1 MSNCPDALSRRAV
14 LAALPACLWGCAAS
28 PPQTP
33 ASRLASDW
41 QPLGL
46 PGKRETRYTAVQKD
60 GRAAW
65 HAHAESSASMLR
77 RQLPLSTAQERRVE
91 FAWWVGATIPGADLT
106 QADRADSPVRV
117 AFAFDGDHTRLPMRT
132 RMQYQMAEMLTGE
145 VPPFATLMYVWDN
158 HAPVETV
165 LHSPRSDRIRKLVLD
180 SGEQQLRRWRT
191 HRRQLSADYRRAFG
205 EEPGR
210 LLAVAL
216 MTDADNTRSK
226 AEAWYSDV
234 VLM

>member
-1 MSNCPDALSRRAV
+1 M
-14 LAALPACLWGCAAS
+14 AA
-28 PPQTP
+28 
-33 ASRLASDW
+33 DW
-41 QPLGL
+41 QPLAL
-46 PGKRETRYTAVQKD
+46 PGKRETRYTAVHKE

-65 HAHAESSASMLR
+65 HARAESSASMLR
-77 RQLPLSTAQERRVE
+77 RPLPLMPARERQVE
-91 FAWWVGATIPGADLT
+91 FAWWVADTIPDADLT

-117 AFAFDGDHTRLPMRT
+117 AFAFDGDLGRLSMRT
-132 RMQYQMAEMLTGE
+132 RMQFQMAEMLTGE
-145 VPPFATLMYVWDN
+145 VPPYATLMYVWDN
-158 HAPVETV
+158 HAPVESI
-165 LHSPRSDRIRKLVLD
+165 LKSPRSDRIRKVVLD
-180 SGEQQLRRWRT
+180 SGDQHLRRWRT

-234 VLM
+234 VLI

>member
-1 MSNCPDALSRRAV
+1 MSNRPDALSRRTV
-14 LAALPACLWGCAAS
+14 LVGLPACLWGCAS
-28 PPQTP
+28 TPPLP
-33 ASRLASDW
+33 AAPRLSADW

-46 PGKRETRYTAVQKD
+46 PGKRETRYTSVHKD

-77 RQLPLSTAQERRVE
+77 RQLPMLPAQDRRVE

-180 SGEQQLRRWRT
+180 SGDQQLRRWRT
-191 HRRQLSADYRRAFG
+191 HRRQLSADYLRAFG

-234 VLM
+234 VLI